1 MAKDTTVPVRIP
13 RTILRRIARIAAH
26 RDQSVPDYLAER
38 LAPIVDEDERQM
50 LADIKREKAERDKP
64 ADT

>member
-26 RDQSVPDYLAER
+26 RDVSVPDYLAER
-38 LAPIVDEDERQM
+38 LAPIVDADEKQM
-50 LADIKREKAERDKP
+50 LLDIAREKKARDEP